1 MLYHISNIFILSKT
15 ILLQKNGLENERSH
29 KKTRASNNTLSIT
42 KATISNIAKKGKK
55 KINTTLLLQKPNGKY
70 LSSSQI

>member
-15 ILLQKNGLENERSH
+15 ILLKKNALEHEGSLQL
-29 KKTRASNNTLSIT
+29 TRMLNSTISIT
-42 KATISNIAKKGKK
+42 KATISNIIKKGKK